1 MPVRE
6 HSRKRRLGAQPI
18 SRIFPNMITL
28 AGLCCG
34 LSSIRYAMLERWE
47 VAVAFIV
54 AAALLDGLDGRLARM
69 LGATSL
75 FGAQLDS
82 LSDFVCFAV
91 APALVMYMWQLH
103 EIRGIGWALVL
114 FFAVCGALRLARFN
128 TSLMEEKKQ
137 PWQQKF
143 FVGVPAP
150 AGGTLCLLPLVLGFQ
165 SDHTLTL
172 PPAVTATYMLLIAVL
187 MASRIPTFAAKHVR
201 IEPEMI
207 LPFMLGAGLLVVL
220 FVIEPWWFM
229 IMASLI
235 YLGAIPLSIRRY
247 RQLKAE
253 HTSPMPDLHE

>member
-1 MPVRE
+1 MPMRE
-6 HSRKRRLGAQPI
+6 HGRRRRLGAQPI
-18 SRIFPNMITL
+18 SRLFPNMITL
-28 AGLCCG
+28 ASLCCG
-34 LSSIRYAMLERWE
+34 LSSVRFAMLGKWE
-47 VAVAFIV
+47 MAVAFII
-54 AAALLDGLDGRLARM
+54 ASALLDGLDGRLARM

-128 TSLMEEKKQ
+128 TSLMEEKKE

-150 AGGTLCLLPLVLGFQ
+150 AGGTLCLLPLVIAFQ
-165 SDHTLTL
+165 SDQGVIL
-172 PPAVTATYMLLIAVL
+172 PPAATAAYMLVIAVL
-187 MASRIPTFAAKHVR
+187 MASRIPTFAAKHMR

-207 LPFMLGAGLLVVL
+207 LPLMIAAGLLIAL
-220 FVIEPWWFM
+220 FVIEPWWCM
-229 IMASLI
+229 IAVSAT
-235 YLGAIPLSIRRY
+235 YLGTIPLSIRRY

-253 HTSPMPDLHE
+253 HASPVPELHE